1 MGYPGHKLRLLPLP
15 TDSLVAAVGWT
26 FAENNGGREIK
37 MEVGEEE
44 EEKGDEK
51 WLHHRACRLSVAW
64 TKHSFRRFGT
74 NDLLFSF
81 NCKS

>member
-15 TDSLVAAVGWT
+15 TDLLVATVGWT

-37 MEVGEEE
+37 MEVGEK

-51 WLHHRACRLSVAW
+51 WQQHRNSEAVGGLKKTW
-64 TKHSFRRFGT
+64 
-74 NDLLFSF
+74 FSSAEF
-81 NCKS
+81 ES